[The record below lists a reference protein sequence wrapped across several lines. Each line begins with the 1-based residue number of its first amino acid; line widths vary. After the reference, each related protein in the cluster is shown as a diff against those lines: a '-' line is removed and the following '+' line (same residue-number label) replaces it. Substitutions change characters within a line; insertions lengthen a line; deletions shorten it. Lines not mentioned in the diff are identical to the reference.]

1 MSVPANHLFAPLAQ
15 VRGWRQINGPLF
27 RKYVAMFLVVV
38 CVVLISNGLF
48 EVVFYYQDHKSS
60 LIRIHREQAAAAA
73 NKITQFIKE
82 IQNQIGWTTQLP
94 WSGTTLDQRRVDGL
108 RLLRQVPAI
117 TELSQLDP
125 AGREQLRISR
135 LLIDVVRGETDFS
148 ADPKFVEAIA
158 NKAYYGPVYF
168 RRESEPYMI
177 LSMAGT
183 GSDTGVSV
191 AEVNLKLIWDVV
203 SQIKVGE
210 HGQAY
215 VVDAEGR
222 LIAHPDI
229 SLVLRNTDMGRL
241 AQVAAARAFDAGGAV
256 EPAQVANDI
265 RGREVLTTHAP
276 VAPLDWL
283 VFVELPTDEAYA
295 PLRGALLRSGALLA
309 AGLAL
314 AFLSAVFLARHFA
327 VPIQAMRAGAARIGT
342 GDLAQRLSIKTGDEF
357 EALADQFNR
366 MAEQLQDSYANLE
379 RKVDERT
386 QQLKLA
392 NLAKSRFLATAS
404 HDLRQPLQ
412 ALGLLVAQ
420 LHGTLKAAERK
431 RLVDRI
437 DTAVA
442 AMNEL
447 FDALLDISK
456 LDADVLAVNTT
467 AFPVARLLERIE
479 STFREVT
486 RDKKLSFRI
495 VPSSVWVRSD
505 PLMLERSVLNLV
517 SNAVRYTDKGG
528 VVVGCR
534 RRGET
539 VRIEIWDSGPGIP
552 KDQQQNIFSEFYRLD
567 RKRGG
572 FGLGLAIVDRL
583 CRLLDHPVELTST
596 VGKGSRFAV
605 AVPAAPNEAEF
616 ATPAPSLSRTPQD
629 EHRAVDVGPGEDLAP
644 PGLGDRRV
652 LVIVVDDDPL
662 VLESLSG
669 LLRQWGC
676 RVVAAATPS
685 TVIASLANEEPPDLI
700 ICDLQLAGGCSG
712 IAAIAELREAFRA
725 TIPAFLISGDT
736 APERLRDAQQGGYH
750 LLHKPVRPMKLRAV
764 LSEYLRKHDALGAIR
779 CL

>member
-1 MSVPANHLFAPLAQ
+1 MSASANDLSAPLPQ

-27 RKYVAMFLVVV
+27 RKYVALFLAAV
-38 CVVLISNGLF
+38 CIMLISNGLF
-48 EVVFYYQDHKSS
+48 EVVFYYKDHKSS

-82 IQNQIGWTTQLP
+82 IESQIGWTTQLP

-125 AGREQLRISR
+125 AGTEQLRISR
-135 LLIDVVRGETDFS
+135 LVIDVARGQTDFS
-148 ADPKFVEAIA
+148 AEPKFVEAIA

-168 RRESEPYMI
+168 RRDSEPYMI
-177 LSMAGT
+177 LSMAGP
-183 GSDTGVSV
+183 GRDTGVSV

-210 HGQAY
+210 NGQAY

-229 SLVLRNTDMGRL
+229 SLVLRNTDMGQL
-241 AQVAAARAFDAGGAV
+241 AQVAAARAVDAGGSV

-265 RGREVLTTHAP
+265 RGREVLTTHAL
-276 VAPLDWL
+276 VAPLGWL

-295 PLRGALLRSGALLA
+295 PLRAALLRSGALLA
-309 AGLAL
+309 AGIAL
-314 AFLSAVFLARHFA
+314 AFLSAVFLASRIA
-327 VPIQAMRAGAARIGT
+327 VPIQAMRASAARIGT
-342 GDLAQRLSIKTGDEF
+342 GDLAQRLAIKTGDEL

-379 RKVDERT
+379 RKVEERT
-386 QQLKLA
+386 EQLKLA
-392 NLAKSRFLATAS
+392 NLAKSRFLAAAS

-420 LHGTLKAAERK
+420 LHGTLKAAERE

-456 LDADVLAVNTT
+456 LDAGVLAVNVT

-479 STFREVT
+479 STFREVA
-486 RDKKLSFRI
+486 REKGLSFRV
-495 VPSSVWVRSD
+495 VPSSIWVSSD
-505 PLMLERSVLNLV
+505 PLLLERSLLNLA
-517 SNAVRYTDKGG
+517 SNAVRYTDNGG
-528 VVVGCR
+528 AVIGWR

-539 VRIEIWDSGPGIP
+539 ARIELWDSGSGIP
-552 KDQQQNIFSEFYRLD
+552 KDQQHNIFSEFYCVD

-572 FGLGLAIVDRL
+572 FGLDLAIVDRL
-583 CRLLDHPVELTST
+583 CRLLDHPIELSST
-596 VGKGSRFAV
+596 VGKGSRFTV
-605 AVPAAPNEAEF
+605 TCRPPLRRRS
-616 ATPAPSLSRTPQD
+616 SL
-629 EHRAVDVGPGEDLAP
+629 H
-644 PGLGDRRV
+644 
-652 LVIVVDDDPL
+652 
-662 VLESLSG
+662 
-669 LLRQWGC
+669 
-676 RVVAAATPS
+676 
-685 TVIASLANEEPPDLI
+685 
-700 ICDLQLAGGCSG
+700 
-712 IAAIAELREAFRA
+712 
-725 TIPAFLISGDT
+725 
-736 APERLRDAQQGGYH
+736 
-750 LLHKPVRPMKLRAV
+750 
-764 LSEYLRKHDALGAIR
+764 
-779 CL
+779 